1 MITISDTAQLQSGTD
16 LASKVSYSASPS
28 ASNSSDRNPLPG
40 YTRAGSY
47 PDDDDDDSD
56 DTSGGDPVESLAEWI
71 EKLQVNPLHPR
82 QVIGPWS
89 GQRLVQSAHGLKQ
102 QVNGAS
108 SILRRP
114 DVWSIP
120 PVRFLLILSV
130 HT

>member
-1 MITISDTAQLQSGTD
+1 LT
-16 LASKVSYSASPS
+16 SKVNYATSPS
-28 ASNSSDRNPLPG
+28 ASNSSDRSPLPG

-89 GQRLVQSAHGLKQ
+89 GQRLVKSAHGLKQ